1 MYFNSVERGGGTR
14 YPRLDNL
21 TVEPKKGRVLIW
33 PSALDED
40 PYKMDGRTNHEA
52 MAVERGKKYAAN
64 AWIHREFV
72 HIMSWLYY
80 HFLIMGSCNN
90 HILLLF

>member
-33 PSALDED
+33 PSALDDD

-64 AWIHREFV
+64 AVSYIFV
-72 HIMSWLYY
+72 RHLWYY
-80 HFLIMGSCNN
+80 LHFILITYC
-90 HILLLF
+90 